1 MWEWKVACIFSI
13 VENILSIVE
22 GGKEFGAKCRAELEL
37 RYYYYFIMMMIVII
51 IIIIV
56 QYIRLRSLYLAVTV
70 SVTLSCLISHSLAW
84 DDYDLIARDHCRFVL
99 GVRFYSE
106 SERVKPSRG
115 LNDWTLDCGVVSS
128 HLPWKRV
135 DHTHRNPHNE

>member
-51 IIIIV
+51 IIIIIIV
-56 QYIRLRSLYLAVTV
+56 
-70 SVTLSCLISHSLAW
+70 
-84 DDYDLIARDHCRFVL
+84 
-99 GVRFYSE
+99 
-106 SERVKPSRG
+106 
-115 LNDWTLDCGVVSS
+115 
-128 HLPWKRV
+128 
-135 DHTHRNPHNE
+135 